1 MNIKDNLILG
11 KTGENFAVDYL
22 ISKNYKIITRNFHS
36 QYGEIDI
43 IALKQ
48 DCLVFIEVKTRSS
61 SVESALSSVS
71 RSKQKKL
78 FKTAQ
83 SFILLH
89 QEFEDYFTR
98 FDVIAVIPYKESN
111 HFHLE
116 HLEEA
121 FTPLY

>member
-1 MNIKDNLILG
+1 MNIKNNIILG

-22 ISKNYKIITRNFHS
+22 ISKNYKIINRNFHS

-98 FDVIAVIPYKESN
+98 FDIIAVIPHKESN
-111 HFHLE
+111 HFHLK